1 MMALHDIIALVG
13 CTLTLVVA
21 IVTSAI
27 WVCSKLEKLA
37 LAVAHAVTHDQC
49 SHKRDTCPCVQE
61 IKEINDLINEK
72 HPRR

>member
-1 MMALHDIIALVG
+1 MSAGDIIALVG

-27 WVCSKLEKLA
+27 WLCNKLEKLA
-37 LAVAHAVTHDQC
+37 LAVANSVTHDQC

>member
-27 WVCSKLEKLA
+27 WLCNKLEKLA
-37 LAVAHAVTHDQC
+37 LAVANSVTHDQC
-49 SHKRDTCPCVQE
+49 SHKRDTCPCVLE

>member
-1 MMALHDIIALVG
+1 MALHDIIALVG

>member
-1 MMALHDIIALVG
+1 MMAVGDVIALVC
-13 CTLTLVVA
+13 CTICIVGS

-37 LAVAHAVTHDQC
+37 LAVANSVTHDQC